1 MEVIYNVKHKFKTK
15 YNIPQDEIKKVFN
28 LKLINVILK
37 LENNKYY

>member
-15 YNIPQDEIKKVFN
+15 DNVSKDELKKIFN
-28 LKLINVILK
+28 LKLVNVIMK

>member
-15 YNIPQDEIKKVFN
+15 DNVPQDEIKKVFN